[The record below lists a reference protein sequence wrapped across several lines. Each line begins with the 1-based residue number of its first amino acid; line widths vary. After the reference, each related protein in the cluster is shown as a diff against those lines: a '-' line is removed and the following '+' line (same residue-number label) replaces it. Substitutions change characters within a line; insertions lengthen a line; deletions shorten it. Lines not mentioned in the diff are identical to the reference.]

1 MQAASAVAG
10 TETVVPG
17 SYRTTD
23 SGGDGAVNPMPP
35 TSLMTTFAGPGA
47 PDFSGTWTVRI
58 TDGGDGDTGAV
69 TSATL
74 TLCLGALSDAIF
86 ANGFEGI
93 AF

>member
-1 MQAASAVAG
+1 MNG
-10 TETVVPG
+10 W
-17 SYRTTD
+17 YRTTD

-35 TSLMTTFAGPGA
+35 TSLQATFTGPGSTN
-47 PDFSGTWTVRI
+47 FSGTWTVRI
-58 TDGGDGDTGAV
+58 TDGGENDTGAV

-74 TLCLGALSDAIF
+74 SLCLGALSDAIF